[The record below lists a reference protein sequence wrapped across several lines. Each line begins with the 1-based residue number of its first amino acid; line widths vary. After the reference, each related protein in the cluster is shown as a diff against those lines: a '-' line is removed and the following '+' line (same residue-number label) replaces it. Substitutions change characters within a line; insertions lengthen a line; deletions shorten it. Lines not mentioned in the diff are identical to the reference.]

1 MDNKSSVLGKGLS
14 AIFTEKNVDVNSVDN
29 DNTDKKNVDEVF
41 VNKIKVNPLQPRE
54 DFDNEKLTELAD
66 SIRQNGL
73 IQPVTLKKDGD
84 NYILISGERR
94 LRAVK
99 MVGLETIPAYIYEKP
114 ASAPDSSGANENLLE
129 LALIEN
135 IQRENLNPME
145 LSDSYKRLLDEYNL
159 TQEEVAGKVSK
170 QRSTV
175 ANYLRL
181 QNLPVEIKVS
191 LRKNEISEAHARML
205 LRIDNI
211 EDQLVLWKRIINE
224 NISVKNLEEI
234 TKPSAKRQRTKK
246 LKLGEIYD
254 PYFQNIEDKLRKFFG
269 TKVTIKRKSK
279 YSGEIIIDYFSGQD
293 LERIIEKCDRDR

>member
-14 AIFTEKNVDVNSVDN
+14 AIFTDKNVDVNSVDN
-29 DNTDKKNVDEVF
+29 FNADKKSVDEIF

-54 DFDNEKLTELAD
+54 DFDDEKLSELAD

-73 IQPVTLKKDGD
+73 IQPITVKKDGD
-84 NYILISGERR
+84 NFILVSGERR

-99 MVGLETIPAYIYEKP
+99 IIGMEKIPAYIYEKP
-114 ASAPDSSGANENLLE
+114 AGAADLSGTNENLLE

-145 LSDSYKRLLDEYNL
+145 LSDSYKRLLDDFSL
-159 TQEEVAGKVSK
+159 TQEEVAARVSK

-181 QNLPVEIKVS
+181 QNLPVEIKIS

-205 LRIDNI
+205 LRIDNTK
-211 EDQLVLWKRIINE
+211 DQLVLWQRIINE

-246 LKLGEIYD
+246 QKLGEIYD
-254 PYFQNIEDKLRKFFG
+254 PYFQIIEDKLRKYFG

-279 YSGEIIIDYFSGQD
+279 YSGEIVVDYYSGQD
-293 LERIIEKCDRDR
+293 LERIIDKCDR